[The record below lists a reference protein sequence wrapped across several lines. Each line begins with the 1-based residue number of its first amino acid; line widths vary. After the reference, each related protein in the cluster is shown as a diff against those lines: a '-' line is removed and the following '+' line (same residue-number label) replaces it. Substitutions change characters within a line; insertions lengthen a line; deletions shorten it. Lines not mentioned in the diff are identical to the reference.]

1 MHDPAREF
9 EPASRHL
16 DVEIVTRPGTPVAKV
31 IRAIL
36 IAVMGLITGDH
47 GAGPSANDLVVTRR
61 STGGEVLRVSA
72 GSIVEADQLH
82 QRVRADLETKSV
94 AQFVAEWRLPA
105 ES

>member
-1 MHDPAREF
+1 MHEPARDF

-16 DVEIVTRPGTPVAKV
+16 DVEIVTRPGTRLAKIV
-31 IRAIL
+31 RAIL

-47 GAGPSANDLVVTRR
+47 GSGPSANDLVVTRR
-61 STGGEVLRVSA
+61 ATGREVLRVSA

-94 AQFVAEWRLPA
+94 ETFVSEWRLPTGG
-105 ES
+105 